1 MFRRIN
7 LFLFLLF
14 ITAILA
20 SCFRTGTSTDVLA
33 NSKTLNLKTAE
44 ELYQFLT
51 YDENRYP
58 LISLHRG
65 GPTAGYPENAVETFA
80 FNTSYRPVIVEC
92 DVRLTKDSTLILMHD
107 SNVNRTTNGSG
118 QVDLKTKSEL
128 KSLRLKDPNGKLT
141 PYRIPT
147 LEEAL
152 AWGKGKVVFTL
163 DIKQGVPYD
172 LVIRAIRNQ
181 KAESNTVIIT
191 YSANQAAV
199 VHNLAPDLMLSA
211 PIKNEADL
219 VRLNDRDIPDNR
231 IIAFIGTRE
240 ADKSLIEL
248 LHEHGIMCILG
259 TLGNLDKQAKQ
270 KGDQLY
276 ARFIENGADILS
288 TDRPVEA
295 GRVLDFYIKK
305 RNITSKFIQ

>member
-1 MFRRIN
+1 MHHRIN
-7 LFLFLLF
+7 LILFVTF
-14 ITAILA
+14 ITVIFA
-20 SCFRTGTSTDVLA
+20 SCFRSGTSSDVLT
-33 NSKTLNLKTAE
+33 NNKNLNLQTVE

-65 GPTAGYPENAVETFA
+65 GPTTGYPENAIETFA
-80 FNTSYRPVIVEC
+80 FNASYRPVIVEC
-92 DVRLTKDSTLILMHD
+92 DVQLTKDSALILMHD
-107 SNVNRTTNGSG
+107 KNLARTSNGSG
-118 QVDLKTKSEL
+118 PLDNKTLHEL
-128 KSLRLKDPNGKLT
+128 KNLRLKDPNGKLT

-152 AWGKGKVVFTL
+152 SWGKGKVIFTL
-163 DIKQGVPYD
+163 DVKQGVPYD
-172 LVIRAIRNQ
+172 LVINAIRKQ
-181 KAESNTVIIT
+181 KAEGYAVIIT
-191 YSANQAAV
+191 YSADQATV

-211 PIKNEADL
+211 PIKNTADL
-219 VRLNDRDIPDNR
+219 TRLNERDIPDNR

-240 ADKSLIEL
+240 ADQTLIE
-248 LHEHGIMCILG
+248 HIHGHGIMCILG
-259 TLGNLDKQAKQ
+259 TLGNLDRQAKQ

-288 TDRPVEA
+288 TDRPLEA
-295 GRVLDFYIKK
+295 GRILDFYIKK

>member
-1 MFRRIN
+1 MFRRIS
-7 LFLFLLF
+7 LFPFLIF
-14 ITAILA
+14 TTALLV
-20 SCFRTGTSTDVLA
+20 SCFRTGTSSDVLA
-33 NSKTLNLKTAE
+33 SSKTLNLKTVE

-65 GPTAGYPENAVETFA
+65 GPTTGYPENAVETFA
-80 FNTSYRPVIVEC
+80 FNASYRPVIVEC
-92 DVRLTKDSTLILMHD
+92 DVRLTKDSALILMHD
-107 SNVNRTTNGSG
+107 NNLNRTTNGTG
-118 QVDLKTKSEL
+118 PVDSKTKNEL
-128 KSLRLKDPNGKLT
+128 KDLRLKDPNGKLT
-141 PYRIPT
+141 PYRIPS

-152 AWGKGKVVFTL
+152 AWGKGRVIFTL

-181 KAESNTVIIT
+181 KAESNAVIIT

-240 ADKSLIEL
+240 AERNLIEL

-259 TLGNLDKQAKQ
+259 TLGNLDRQAKQ

-288 TDRPVEA
+288 TDRPLEA
-295 GRVLDFYIKK
+295 GRILDFYIKK
-305 RNITSKFIQ
+305 RNITSKFLQ

>member
-1 MFRRIN
+1 MLRKIS
-7 LFLFLLF
+7 LFSFLIFTTVLF
-14 ITAILA
+14 A
-20 SCFRTGTSTDVLA
+20 SCFRTGTSSDVLA
-33 NSKTLNLKTAE
+33 SSKTLNLKTVE

-65 GPTAGYPENAVETFA
+65 GPTTGYPENAVETFA
-80 FNTSYRPVIVEC
+80 FNASYRPVIVEC
-92 DVRLTKDSTLILMHD
+92 DVRLTKDSVLVLMHD
-107 SNVNRTTNGSG
+107 SNLNRTSNGFG
-118 QVDLKTKSEL
+118 QLNAKTKSEL
-128 KSLRLKDPNGKLT
+128 KSLRLKDPGGKLT

-152 AWGKGKVVFTL
+152 AWGKGRVVFTL
-163 DIKQGVPYD
+163 DIKTDVPYD

-181 KAESNTVIIT
+181 NAESNTVIIT

-199 VHNLAPDLMLSA
+199 VHNLAPDLMISA
-211 PIKNEADL
+211 PIKSKADL
-219 VRLNDRDIPDNR
+219 TRLNDRDIPDNR

-240 ADKSLIEL
+240 ADKDLIDL
-248 LHEHGIMCILG
+248 LHGHGIMCILG
-259 TLGNLDKQAKQ
+259 TLGNLDKQAKE

-276 ARFIENGADILS
+276 ARFIENGADVLS
-288 TDRPVEA
+288 TDRPLEA
-295 GRVLDFYIKK
+295 GRILDFYIKK

>member
-1 MFRRIN
+1 MPKKIN
-7 LFLFLLF
+7 LFLFLTF
-14 ITAILA
+14 VTVFLA
-20 SCFRTGTSTDVLA
+20 ACFRNGTSTDVLA
-33 NSKTLNLKTAE
+33 NNKNLNLKTVE

-65 GPTAGYPENAVETFA
+65 GPTTGYPENAIETFA
-80 FNTSYRPVIVEC
+80 FNASYRPAIVEC
-92 DVRLTKDSTLILMHD
+92 DVQLTKDSALILMHD
-107 SNVNRTTNGSG
+107 SRLERTTNGSG
-118 QVDLKTKSEL
+118 KVDEKTKNEL
-128 KSLRLKDPNGKLT
+128 KNLRLKDPNGKLT

-152 AWGKGKVVFTL
+152 AWGKGKVIFTL
-163 DIKQGVPYD
+163 DVKQGVPYD

-181 KAESNTVIIT
+181 KSESNTVIIT

-211 PIKNEADL
+211 PIKNVADL
-219 VRLNDRDIPDNR
+219 LRLNDRDIPDNR
-231 IIAFIGTRE
+231 LVAFIGTSE
-240 ADKSLIEL
+240 AEKSLIDL
-248 LHEHGIMCILG
+248 IHGHGIMCILG

-288 TDRPVEA
+288 TDRPLEA
-295 GRVLDFYIKK
+295 GRILDFYIKK

>member
-1 MFRRIN
+1 MISKIKC
-7 LFLFLLF
+7 FLFIVF
-14 ITAILA
+14 IPVFFV
-20 SCFRTGTSTDVLA
+20 SCFRNSTSTDVLV
-33 NSKTLNLKTAE
+33 NNKNLNLKTVE

-65 GPTAGYPENAVETFA
+65 GPTTGYPENAIETFA
-80 FNTSYRPVIVEC
+80 FNASYRPIIVEC
-92 DVRLTKDSTLILMHD
+92 DVRLTKDSVLVLMHD
-107 SNVNRTTNGSG
+107 NTLDRTSNGSG
-118 QVDLKTKSEL
+118 QVESSTLQEL
-128 KSLRLKDPNGKLT
+128 KNLRLKDSNAKLT

-163 DIKQGVPYD
+163 DVKQEVPYD

-181 KAESNTVIIT
+181 KAESNAVIIT
-191 YSANQAAV
+191 YSASQASI
-199 VHNLAPDLMLSA
+199 VHNLASDLMLSA
-211 PIKNEADL
+211 PIKNATDL
-219 VRLNDRDIPDNR
+219 RRLNDRDIPDNR
-231 IIAFIGTRE
+231 IVAFIGTRE
-240 ADKSLIEL
+240 ADKSLINEL
-248 LHEHGIMCILG
+248 HNHGIMCILG

-276 ARFIENGADILS
+276 AKFIENGADILS
-288 TDRPVEA
+288 TDRPLEA

>member
-1 MFRRIN
+1 MLKRIN
-7 LFLFLLF
+7 LFLFLTF
-14 ITAILA
+14 ITVFLTA
-20 SCFRTGTSTDVLA
+20 CFRNGTSTDVLA
-33 NSKTLNLKTAE
+33 NNKNLNLKTVE

-65 GPTAGYPENAVETFA
+65 GPTNGYPENAIETFA
-80 FNTSYRPVIVEC
+80 FNASYRPVIVEC
-92 DVRLTKDSTLILMHD
+92 DVQLTKDSALVLMHD
-107 SNVNRTTNGSG
+107 RNLERTTNGTG
-118 QVDLKTKSEL
+118 QVDTKTKDEL
-128 KSLRLKDPNGKLT
+128 KNLRLKDPNGKLT

-152 AWGKGKVVFTL
+152 AWGKGKVIFTL
-163 DIKQGVPYD
+163 DVKQGVPYD

-181 KAESNTVIIT
+181 KSESHTVIIT
-191 YSANQAAV
+191 YSANQAAA

-211 PIKNEADL
+211 PIKNVSDL

-231 IIAFIGTRE
+231 LIAFIGTRE
-240 ADKSLIEL
+240 AEKSLIDL
-248 LHEHGIMCILG
+248 IHGHGIMCILG
-259 TLGNLDKQAKQ
+259 TLGNLDRQAKQ

-288 TDRPVEA
+288 TDRPIEA
-295 GRVLDFYIKK
+295 GRILDFYIKK